1 MSSLRLRGC
10 LGCRNFHHVCHKIP
24 AQAGADCERYE
35 SLAEWYG
42 RQIAWFDKAERDW
55 IAILAMSG
63 VVVAAAALL
72 ALML

>member
-1 MSSLRLRGC
+1 MSSLRLRRC
-10 LGCRNFHHVCHKIP
+10 LGCRNFHHACDTVP
-24 AQAGADCERYE
+24 AQAATDCERYE
-35 SLAEWYG
+35 DLVEWYH